1 MLTRWRKILIRTAL
15 FLALLFIFGGLISY
29 TPWVQTRLAVIA
41 TNQLEEKLGVPV
53 KIDRV
58 HFRFFNSADIKG
70 IYIEDYH
77 GDTLLY
83 TKRIQAQIR
92 HLFFRSSNFSLKKLQ
107 IDDPV
112 IKLIRYENE
121 AFFDYELMVD
131 RFDAD
136 TSDVENV
143 DIKLALD
150 QFELVNA
157 DLLFYDAH
165 DSSGIGRIHF
175 RDFQLGWSE
184 MFFDGKLIQL
194 TMDHGSGYDP
204 RGFTLKSLEGALAHA
219 PGAFAFDAFRIETN
233 QNELALDGRIEYD
246 SLPEVDWIHH
256 LVFDVNV
263 QKVLFNPIEFR
274 PYLPALFPSALS
286 GGQFSGVVQGTF
298 NDFEARDL
306 NLSWSNGT
314 YFKGDLEL
322 VGLPETHLLYID
334 VQIDRMETSVS
345 DLKRISRFIPDFEI
359 SEEISNLEYFRGKG
373 TFKGRLNDF
382 TTNFELGT
390 ALGRAK
396 AKLTAQYPADRPLEM
411 SYKGNL
417 ALINWNLGATLNEPE
432 FGSTSLNIQIDGSG
446 LSKELFD
453 TDVTGSVEFV
463 VYRGY
468 TYQNAQISGHLSEGL
483 FEGVFDVRDPKLDIT
498 FDGSVDL
505 QKERPSLYFDLDVRT
520 ADLFRLGLIEDSIAF
535 LSTNIDARFSGLGL
549 DDAEG
554 SLQVFQTLY
563 ETQQSV
569 YYISDVDITSSREAQ
584 NRKISVE
591 SDLLEGVVEGV
602 FTIADLV
609 GSLKAHFRQYYEGIE
624 PEDISSAQN
633 LTYDFTLYNT
643 LPITELLLP
652 DVAIETGTRFYG
664 SFSSDQNELSIQL
677 DAPGIDYG
685 KTRIQKLNI
694 DVLGNGETFESTLFT
709 YYIALEDGT
718 QIDTL
723 RIDNHTRRDSSL
735 FDMYWVYQ
743 DSSTFSG
750 SMHSYFTLLDST
762 SWSAGILSSHVSY
775 LNDSIFIPSQNKVMG
790 RGREIE
796 IKRLKFEHEKETVT
810 VNGFLSEDSGK
821 SLDIALNGLRVEYL
835 HPFIKDENT
844 ILHGGIKGDVKLFD
858 VYNEFNVVGNVAIDD
873 LYLNENLVGDFSA
886 GIQWD
891 DEMQAFA
898 INAGVQRG
906 KLKTLAVS
914 GAYFPGLE
922 HDLVQLRMNLDN
934 FRLDVATEY
943 TTNYMTEL
951 RGALDAEIELKV
963 EGRDMSLLGWAEL
976 NKVGFTVP
984 QTKVDYN
991 VDGIPRVDFKEK
1003 SIEFKD
1009 FNFRDNTY
1017 ETSGSAFGA
1026 ITHRGLRNWG
1036 FDLYIDV
1043 DSTLVLNTEEGQ
1055 YYYGTAFGTGRM
1067 SITGPIDRMKIAI
1080 KAAAEKGT
1088 EFALELGGA
1097 SSVSEHS
1104 FISFVEKSS
1113 TSFGLSDKGV
1123 RKSRNSG
1130 YEMIFD
1136 VEIKNGVE
1144 AELIFDETV
1153 GDILKGTGV
1162 GQINLRM
1169 AEDGSMTMTGDYT
1182 VYSGSYLF
1190 TLQNLLSK
1198 RFDIQRGGTLK
1209 WTGDPYNAEIDLVAT
1224 YPLRASLKP
1233 LGVSD
1238 SSRRRRP
1245 IEVDMSLTNQLMK
1258 PNIDFGVRVPNAN
1271 SALQEEVELVVTR
1284 DDNEL
1289 NRQVVS
1295 LLVMGSFITPE
1306 GTNNNPNG
1314 NLVNQGLTANTTEML
1329 SNQLSRWISGINENF
1344 DVGVNYETGNDL
1356 NSEQV
1361 EVALSTQLFN
1371 DRVLVNS
1378 NIGVPL
1384 ESTSTSNIVGDVEVE
1399 FKVSEDGRFR
1409 VKAFNRSDQND
1420 PLSQQYQYI
1429 QGLGL
1434 VYTADFE
1441 NFEEFWRVVTGQN
1454 KRDAAR
1460 KRKEETA
1467 P

>member
-1 MLTRWRKILIRTAL
+1 M
-15 FLALLFIFGGLISY
+15 
-29 TPWVQTRLAVIA
+29 
-41 TNQLEEKLGVPV
+41 

-92 HLFFRSSNFSLKKLQ
+92 HLFFRSSNFSFKKLQ

-121 AFFDYELMVD
+121 DFFDYELMVD

-136 TSDVENV
+136 TSNVENV

-150 QFELVNA
+150 QFDLVNA
-157 DLLFYDAH
+157 NLLFFDSH
-165 DSSGIGRIHF
+165 DSLGIGRIHL

-184 MFFDGKLIQL
+184 MFFDGKLVQL
-194 TMDHGSGYDP
+194 TLDHGSGHEP
-204 RGFTLKSLEGALAHA
+204 RGFQLKALEGALAHA
-219 PGAFAFDAFRIETN
+219 PGAFAFDDFRIETN
-233 QNELALDGRIEYD
+233 RNEFAIDGRIEYD
-246 SLPEVDWIHH
+246 SLPEVDWVHH
-256 LVFDVNV
+256 LVFDVDV
-263 QKVLFNPIEFR
+263 QQIRFNPTEFR
-274 PYLPALFPSALS
+274 PYFPKMFPSALS
-286 GGQFSGVVQGTF
+286 GGQFSGVFQGTF
-298 NDFEARDL
+298 SDFEARDL
-306 NLSWSNGT
+306 NLSWLNST
-314 YFKGDLEL
+314 VFKGDLVL
-322 VGLPETHLLYID
+322 VGLPETDQLFVHA
-334 VQIDRMETSVS
+334 QIDRLETSVS
-345 DLKRISRFIPDFEI
+345 DLNRISRLVPEFEV
-359 SEEISNLEYFRGKG
+359 SEELASVQYLKGKG
-373 TFKGRLNDF
+373 SFKGRLNDF
-382 TTNFELGT
+382 KTDVQLKTALGT
-390 ALGRAK
+390 ASAK
-396 AKLTAQYPADRPLEM
+396 VTAQYPADRPLEM
-411 SYKGNL
+411 KYKGNL
-417 ALINWNLGATLNEPE
+417 AVSNWELGKTLNEPDLGNAT
-432 FGSTSLNIQIDGSG
+432 FNIEIDGSG

-453 TDVTGSVEFV
+453 TNVKGILKSIS
-463 VYRGY
+463 YRGY
-468 TYQNAQISGHLSEGL
+468 TYRNANVSGHLSERL
-483 FEGVFDVRDPKLDIT
+483 FEGDFEVHDPKLDLV

-505 QKERPSLYFDLDVRT
+505 QKERPSLYFDLDVLT
-520 ADLFRLGLIEDSIAF
+520 ADLYRLGLIEDSVAF

-549 DDAEG
+549 DDTEG

-563 ETQQSV
+563 ETEQSV
-569 YYISDVDITSSREAQ
+569 YYISDVDITSSREAR
-584 NRKISVE
+584 NRKISVQ
-591 SDLLEGVVEGV
+591 SDLLQGSIEGD
-602 FTIADLV
+602 FTIAQLI

-624 PEDISSAQN
+624 PEEISTAQN

-652 DVAIETGTRFYG
+652 NIAIETGTRFYG
-664 SFSSDQNELSIQL
+664 AFSSDKNEISFQL
-677 DAPGIDYG
+677 DAPGIDYD
-685 KTRIQKLNI
+685 KVRIQKINL
-694 DVLGNGETFESTLFT
+694 DVLGNGKTFESTLYT
-709 YYIALEDGT
+709 DYIQLDDGSRV
-718 QIDTL
+718 DTF
-723 RIDNHTRRDSSL
+723 RVDNHTRRDSSL

-743 DSSTFSG
+743 DSATFSG
-750 SMHSYFTLLDST
+750 SLHSYFTLLDST
-762 SWSAGILSSHVSY
+762 QWSAGILSSHVAY
-775 LNDSIFIPSQNKVMG
+775 LNDSIFIPSKNKVTG

-796 IKRLKFEHEKETVT
+796 VTQLKFKHKQETMT
-810 VNGFLSEDSGK
+810 VNGFLSEDAGK
-821 SLDIALNGLRVEYL
+821 SLDIVFDGLRVEYL

-844 ILHGGIKGDVKLFD
+844 LLHGGIEGNVKLYD
-858 VYNEFNVVGNVAIDD
+858 VYDEFNVVGNVAIDS
-873 LYLNENLVGDFSA
+873 LYLNDNLVGDFSA
-886 GIQWD
+886 GINWD

-906 KLKTLAVS
+906 SLQTLAVS
-914 GAYFPGLE
+914 GAYFPGTE

-943 TTNYMTEL
+943 TTNYMTNL
-951 RGALDAEIELKV
+951 RGALDAEVELKI
-963 EGRDMSLLGWAEL
+963 EGSDMSLLGWAEL

-991 VDGIPRVDFKEK
+991 VDGIPRVDFKK
-1003 SIEFKD
+1003 RSIEFKD

-1017 ETSGSAFGA
+1017 GTRGSAFGS
-1026 ITHRGLRNWG
+1026 ITHRALRNWG

-1043 DSTLVLNTEEGQ
+1043 DSTLVLNTEAGQ

-1113 TSFGLSDKGV
+1113 TSFGSNDKGV
-1123 RKSRNSG
+1123 RKSRSSG

-1136 VEIKNGVE
+1136 VEIKEGVE

-1162 GQINLRM
+1162 GQIYLRM

-1245 IEVDMSLTNQLMK
+1245 IEVDMNLSNQLMK

-1271 SALQEEVELVVTR
+1271 SALQEEVELVITR

-1454 KRDAAR
+1454 KRDAAK
-1460 KRKEETA
+1460 KREEQAA